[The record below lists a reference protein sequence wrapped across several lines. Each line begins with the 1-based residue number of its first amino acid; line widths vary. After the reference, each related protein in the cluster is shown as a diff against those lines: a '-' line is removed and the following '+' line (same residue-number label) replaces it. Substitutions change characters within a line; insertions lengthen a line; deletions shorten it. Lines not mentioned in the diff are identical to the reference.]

1 MPSSRALQCHLCS
14 SPCAADLH
22 SSNWEE
28 GSSEAGD
35 SLSCSGVL
43 RFPSYCNHLPR
54 AKAEGQGC
62 SSVPA
67 ALLKVWITEQT
78 SECDLSKEQSSVPV
92 SSAQRLGLLL
102 VKHSSM
108 CVGFFG
114 RSQPSLAHLA
124 AAHPARTNIRAPPAL
139 SHPLA
144 RGPELPGVTRCQT
157 VKSIS
162 QRCRNTQGLFGGR
175 EKKPKSYRSRC
186 N

>member
-102 VKHSSM
+102 AKHSSV
-108 CVGFFG
+108 C
-114 RSQPSLAHLA
+114 
-124 AAHPARTNIRAPPAL
+124 RTFWTFSA
-139 SHPLA
+139 
-144 RGPELPGVTRCQT
+144 LPGTPGCCPPSTYQHQSPPGAQSST
-157 VKSIS
+157 G
-162 QRCRNTQGLFGGR
+162 Q
-175 EKKPKSYRSRC
+175 RSRTSWGHEMSDGQKHFSEMQEHPGTVWGEGKETKIIPK
-186 N
+186 